1 MLWSS
6 PTSPVKA
13 FTTRLDVKE
22 MVGWGLSLATDLS
35 KICDFSQVTLFPH
48 TLTWNRVHIPNLST
62 FISLI
67 CLRSPRVVE
76 SALWNFLYKFKV
88 HGNSIWCSHKHL
100 VLFIVILQLKLRPK
114 EPHFQVLWHWVQDR
128 LGQIL
133 TGSLQADGWDSG
145 LKYIYIYFFFFF
157 LF

>member
-1 MLWSS
+1 
-6 PTSPVKA
+6 
-13 FTTRLDVKE
+13 

-35 KICDFSQVTLFPH
+35 KICDLSQVTFSPR
-48 TLTWNRVHIPNLST
+48 TLPWNRVHIPNLSY
-62 FISLI
+62 FHIPNPPEKSKSCGISSLKFPLQI
-67 CLRSPRVVE
+67 Q
-76 SALWNFLYKFKV
+76 SAWEFYLMLTQ
-88 HGNSIWCSHKHL
+88 HL

-114 EPHFQVLWHWVQDR
+114 EPHFQVLRHWVQDR

-145 LKYIYIYFFFFF
+145 LKIYIYIYIYFFF